1 MAGPRR
7 RAIAF
12 YPGFWGAAPV
22 RTTQAALAAALLAV
36 ICLPAALAQGD
47 GEGGAMAGEM
57 GGAMAGEMGGAMAGE
72 MGGAMAGDDRLV
84 VIETASG
91 TFTIELFDDDA
102 PNHASNLRNLADTG
116 YYNGTLFH
124 RIISGFMIQGG
135 DDNTKEGNPSTWG
148 QGGEAYGP
156 NDNIDAEF
164 NDIMHVPGIVSM
176 ARSASPDSAGSQ
188 FFIVHGDA
196 TFLDGQYTAFGRIV
210 TEESRDALEAIATLE
225 TTAGDQ
231 PVDTDAARVLGA
243 YTVARSEAGEL
254 LELGEPERTGDDGA
268 TDEEAED
275 ADPSLITPADLEDGV
290 YRNARLGISFA
301 PPAGWSVQ
309 ELPTPKPGPE
319 VPDLVVVGPE
329 DDGLPPVISLDVQ
342 FAADRTLEEYIEHR
356 NSFRAVAIESGEL
369 EIEGAEGAE
378 INGREA
384 LAQDARGTFV
394 SQGAEREIAFREIV
408 TESEGKFYALTF
420 MSEADEFEGN
430 MGLFEGTLGTFMV
443 PADAQ
448 GEDAGED
455 MAREAGAERG
465 GGCLIATAAHGT
477 EMAAEVQ
484 ALREIRDSVLLST
497 GAGSAFMS
505 AFNGVYYSFSPAVAD
520 WERESPE
527 LRAAVRALLAPMLA
541 SLSIMSAAEPG
552 SELGVAALG
561 SLVIALNAGLYVAAP
576 AALAWRLGRR

>member
-1 MAGPRR
+1 M
-7 RAIAF
+7 
-12 YPGFWGAAPV
+12 
-22 RTTQAALAAALLAV
+22 RTTQAALAAALLAA
-36 ICLPAALAQGD
+36 ICLPAALAQGNGAGD
-47 GEGGAMAGEM
+47 AMAGEM
-57 GGAMAGEMGGAMAGE
+57 GDAMAGEMGDAMAGE
-72 MGGAMAGDDRLV
+72 MGDAMAGDDRLV

-91 TFTIELFDDDA
+91 AFTIELFDGDA
-102 PNHASNLRNLADTG
+102 PNHASNLRNLAETG

-124 RIISGFMIQGG
+124 RIIPGFMIQGG

-210 TEESRDALEAIATLE
+210 TEESHDALEAIATLE
-225 TTAGDQ
+225 TTPGDQ
-231 PVDTDAARVLGA
+231 PVDTEAARVLGA

-254 LELGEPERTGDDGA
+254 LELGEPMRIGDDDA
-268 TDEEAED
+268 TDETEAED

-290 YRNARLGISFA
+290 YRNGRLGISFE
-301 PPAGWSVQ
+301 PPVGWSVQ

-356 NSFRAVAIESGEL
+356 NSFRSAAIESGEL
-369 EIEGAEGAE
+369 EIEDAEGGE

-430 MGLFEGTLGTFMV
+430 MSLFEDTLGTFMV

-448 GEDAGED
+448 GEDAGDD
-455 MAREAGAERG
+455 MAEEAGTERG
-465 GGCLIATAAHGT
+465 GGCLIATAAYGT

-484 ALREIRDSVLLST
+484 ALREVRDSALLST
-497 GAGSAFMS
+497 GAGAAFMS
-505 AFNGVYYSFSPAVAD
+505 AFNEVYYSFSPTVAD

-527 LRAAVRALLAPMLA
+527 LRAAVRAIITPMLV

-552 SELGVAALG
+552 SELAVAALG